1 VTGQQPGS
9 TFGRSIPAV
18 LIAAVWLVFLIRG
31 VHSLLIPPLAALALI
46 FVLFPYRQF
55 AWASRTMIA
64 AGALAALWLMAKVQT
79 IVWIATLGLFS
90 AYVLNPVVIR
100 LEGMGI
106 KRSRGALY
114 LILVALTT
122 IIAIGV
128 VVLPDLYSQAGDL
141 VANLPRY
148 LQEIQ
153 ERYQGTLSDPRFA
166 NFPIDLAGLAD
177 IASARMAAML
187 SGADQ
192 GLASLLRNIGAALS
206 IAILAPIV
214 GYHLLKDLPQIK
226 TGALSLVPRNLEG
239 ELLDLI
245 TEMDVLIGR
254 WLRGQFTVA
263 LIIGTLTAVGLTVLG
278 VRYSIALGFIA
289 GLFNMIPI
297 VGYWVS
303 LILAVIIA
311 LTGGNPTHD
320 ALWTVGIFFSIQLL
334 EQNFISPRVVGRE
347 TGLHP
352 VAILLSLLVF
362 GALAGFAGALLAIP
376 FTLFLRVFFRRYIA
390 RRLRNARLPSA

>member
-1 VTGQQPGS
+1 VNGQQPGS

-18 LIAAVWLVFLIRG
+18 IIAAVWLVFLIRG
-31 VHSLLIPPLAALALI
+31 VHTLLIPPLAALAII
-46 FVLFPYRQF
+46 FILYPYRQSS
-55 AWASRTMIA
+55 WAFRTMIV
-64 AGALAALWLMAKVQT
+64 AGLIATLWLMAKVQT
-79 IVWIATLGLFS
+79 IVWIAALGLFS
-90 AYVLNPVVIR
+90 AYVLNPVVVR

-114 LILVALTT
+114 LILVGMTT
-122 IIAIGV
+122 VVAMGV
-128 VVLPDLYSQAGDL
+128 VILPDLYSQAGDL

-148 LQEIQ
+148 LMEIQ
-153 ERYQGTLSDPRFA
+153 ERYQGTLSDPRYA

-177 IASARMAAML
+177 IASAKMAAML

-192 GLASLLRNIGAALS
+192 GIASLLRNVGAALS
-206 IAILAPIV
+206 IAILTPIV

-226 TGALSLVPRNLEG
+226 SAALGLVPRNFEG
-239 ELLDLI
+239 ELIDLI

-263 LIIGTLTAVGLTVLG
+263 VIIGTLTAIALTVIG
-278 VRYSIALGFIA
+278 VRYSIALGFMA

-320 ALWTVGIFFSIQLL
+320 ALWTVGAFFAIQLL
-334 EQNFISPRVVGRE
+334 EQNLISPRIVGRE

-376 FTLFLRVFFRRYIA
+376 FTLFIRVFFRRYIA
-390 RRLRNARLPSA
+390 RRLRNARLPSV